1 MAIVKKI
8 SQGWIIV
15 SEHTGIPL
23 MNRIFKSRMAAENFA
38 QKFSPGMY

>member
-1 MAIVKKI
+1 MALVKKV

-15 SEHTGIPL
+15 SDNTGIPL
-23 MNRIFKSRMAAENFA
+23 INRIFSSKMAAQNFA

>member
-15 SEHTGIPL
+15 SENTGIPI
-23 MNRIFKSRMAAENFA
+23 MNRVFASRNTAQTFA

>member
-15 SEHTGIPL
+15 SEATGIPL
-23 MNRIFKSRMAAENFA
+23 LNRIFHSRSAAQNYA
-38 QKFSPGMY
+38 SKFSPGMY

>member
-15 SEHTGIPL
+15 SENTGIPM
-23 MNRIFKSRMAAENFA
+23 MNRVFSSKSAAQYFA
-38 QKFSPGMY
+38 SKLSSSLY

>member
-15 SEHTGIPL
+15 SEHTGIP
-23 MNRIFKSRMAAENFA
+23 IVSRVFASRSAARTFA

>member
-15 SEHTGIPL
+15 SENTGIPL
-23 MNRIFKSRMAAENFA
+23 VNRVFSSKIAATNFA